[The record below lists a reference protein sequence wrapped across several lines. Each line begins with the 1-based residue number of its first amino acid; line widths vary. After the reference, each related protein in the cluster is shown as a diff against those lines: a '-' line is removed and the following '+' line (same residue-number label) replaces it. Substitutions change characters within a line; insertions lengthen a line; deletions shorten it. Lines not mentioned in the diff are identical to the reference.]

1 MVLKTSPQTSI
12 PTLNKPIINMFAG
25 EKSNSRYRV
34 FLSEKANFAKYKD
47 YEAYIQKAIDI
58 FEFFNKEQ
66 LDLRPVG
73 CEEADMS
80 IKDLIFSSIQNN
92 NQEIK
97 TGEENN
103 NNNNVEDQNKEIQAD
118 IE

>member
-25 EKSNSRYRV
+25 EKSNSKYRV
-34 FLSEKANFAKYKD
+34 FLSERANFNKYKD

-58 FEFFNKEQ
+58 FEFFNKES

-92 NQEIK
+92 TNQEIK
-97 TGEENN
+97 DGEENTN
-103 NNNNVEDQNKEIQAD
+103 NTGDQKKEN
-118 IE
+118 